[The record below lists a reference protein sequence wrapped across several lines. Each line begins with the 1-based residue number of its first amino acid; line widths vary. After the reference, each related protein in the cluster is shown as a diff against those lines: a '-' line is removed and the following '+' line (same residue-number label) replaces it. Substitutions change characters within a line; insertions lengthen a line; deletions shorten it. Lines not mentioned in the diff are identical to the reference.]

1 MGAKPEPRQMEAPAF
16 QNSTARRRQNPIRN
30 RLARPSDTPPK
41 GAIPSKTVS
50 PRSATRPISAT
61 SNWCHPSSCDGEFQP
76 VNLPVQSVPPGSSE
90 RLKSMSGCRL
100 CGLLVTGFGESATGI
115 CSFRRTTPFPL
126 ERSGS
131 AASVGAQAVKNCQSQ
146 TKLSFWGNGRREDSQ
161 TVTDKA
167 FATNLRFMTR
177 SSSNALLEV
186 PEPRTARCAGWLGE
200 GAE

>member
-100 CGLLVTGFGESATGI
+100 WGLLVTGFGNLPPGFAPFGGPLHFHLSEVARQPQLGHRQSRTVSRRQSSRFGATV
-115 CSFRRTTPFPL
+115 
-126 ERSGS
+126 
-131 AASVGAQAVKNCQSQ
+131 A
-146 TKLSFWGNGRREDSQ
+146 GRIR
-161 TVTDKA
+161 K
-167 FATNLRFMTR
+167 
-177 SSSNALLEV
+177 
-186 PEPRTARCAGWLGE
+186 P
-200 GAE
+200 